1 MTSVLLSHFVER
13 ASFDTCLSRWSNST
27 TISPDACPRICHAAR
42 RERRGLFHEE
52 ATKPKVLSRTAICG
66 NTAMNAPGT
75 TSSFACILDGVLRA
89 HHGYK
94 LSRHISRW
102 VTPSVTSRENDNG
115 RAHQSRRKA
124 ATARAAMFSVIVFAA
139 RKLPARRPRRARFH
153 TRFTISR

>member
-1 MTSVLLSHFVER
+1 M
-13 ASFDTCLSRWSNST
+13 
-27 TISPDACPRICHAAR
+27 R

-89 HHGYK
+89 YHGYK

-124 ATARAAMFSVIVFAA
+124 ATARAVSRSSFSLQGNSPHLIETSA
-139 RKLPARRPRRARFH
+139 
-153 TRFTISR
+153 ISP